1 MRGAERGESFSF
13 LFSSIRFCWNNL
25 RNMIQF
31 ELSFCTGIIFFLEFF
46 FFGGILLFHVVKSLI
61 FLFCFVVFIKSCRN
75 FTSKGYQFFS
85 QFIYYY
91 DYHINYL
98 LTFKRD
104 RLKQFFGQNQLPWNV
119 FCTKSQKLQS
129 FVCTLP
135 PVNVDFF
142 YNHLKLY
149 HDGIN
154 VDCCFSCFFYQ
165 DFNLVIQLQGYLFWI
180 THSTR

>member
-1 MRGAERGESFSF
+1 
-13 LFSSIRFCWNNL
+13 
-25 RNMIQF
+25 MIQF
-31 ELSFCTGIIFFLEFF
+31 ELSFCTGIFFFLEFF

-104 RLKQFFGQNQLPWNV
+104 RLKQFLGKINYHEMF
-119 FCTKSQKLQS
+119 
-129 FVCTLP
+129 FVPNLKNFNLLFAHCRLF
-135 PVNVDFF
+135 FF
-142 YNHLKLY
+142 YNHLRLY

-154 VDCCFSCFFYQ
+154 VDCCCCFSCFFYQ
-165 DFNLVIQLQGYLFWI
+165 DFNLVIQLQGYLFWM
-180 THSTR
+180 THSTRQLGTLSKRDL

>member
-1 MRGAERGESFSF
+1 MLLFSFSKKENTVTYYFLGGAREYRWEGQRGGKVFSF

-31 ELSFCTGIIFFLEFF
+31 ELSFCTGIFFLKFF

-104 RLKQFFGQNQLPWNV
+104 RLK
-119 FCTKSQKLQS
+119 
-129 FVCTLP
+129 
-135 PVNVDFF
+135 
-142 YNHLKLY
+142 
-149 HDGIN
+149 
-154 VDCCFSCFFYQ
+154 
-165 DFNLVIQLQGYLFWI
+165 
-180 THSTR
+180 

>member
-1 MRGAERGESFSF
+1 VLLFSFSKKENTVTYYFLGGAREYRWEKGESFSF

-31 ELSFCTGIIFFLEFF
+31 WIVFLHWYFFFLEFF

-104 RLKQFFGQNQLPWNV
+104 RLK
-119 FCTKSQKLQS
+119 
-129 FVCTLP
+129 
-135 PVNVDFF
+135 
-142 YNHLKLY
+142 
-149 HDGIN
+149 
-154 VDCCFSCFFYQ
+154 
-165 DFNLVIQLQGYLFWI
+165 
-180 THSTR
+180 

>member
-1 MRGAERGESFSF
+1 MLLLFSFSKKENTVTYYFLGGAREYRWEGQRGGKVFSF

-104 RLKQFFGQNQLPWNV
+104 RLK
-119 FCTKSQKLQS
+119 
-129 FVCTLP
+129 
-135 PVNVDFF
+135 
-142 YNHLKLY
+142 
-149 HDGIN
+149 
-154 VDCCFSCFFYQ
+154 
-165 DFNLVIQLQGYLFWI
+165 
-180 THSTR
+180 

>member
-1 MRGAERGESFSF
+1 VLLLFSFSKKENTVTYYFLGGAREYRWEGQRGGKVFSF

-104 RLKQFFGQNQLPWNV
+104 RLK
-119 FCTKSQKLQS
+119 
-129 FVCTLP
+129 
-135 PVNVDFF
+135 
-142 YNHLKLY
+142 
-149 HDGIN
+149 
-154 VDCCFSCFFYQ
+154 
-165 DFNLVIQLQGYLFWI
+165 
-180 THSTR
+180 